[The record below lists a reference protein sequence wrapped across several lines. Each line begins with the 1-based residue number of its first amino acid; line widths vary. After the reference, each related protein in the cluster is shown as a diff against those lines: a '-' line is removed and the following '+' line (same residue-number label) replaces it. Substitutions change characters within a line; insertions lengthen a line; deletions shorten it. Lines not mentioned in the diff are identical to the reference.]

1 MKPGETTWWR
11 ILKEKGRELKVL
23 ERITL
28 THVQLVPEKKEGRGA
43 DDIFKEMIVGK
54 FKKRQKTSSCRF
66 MKLPVCQT
74 WRGMRKTKCRSITV
88 ILLTPRGREQILKA
102 ERGRK
107 DRYPHR
113 SSNQTGI

>member
-28 THVQLVPEKKEGRGA
+28 THVQLVPEKKEGSGA

-54 FKKRQKTSSCRF
+54 LKK
-66 MKLPVCQT
+66 
-74 WRGMRKTKCRSITV
+74 
-88 ILLTPRGREQILKA
+88 
-102 ERGRK
+102 
-107 DRYPHR
+107 
-113 SSNQTGI
+113 